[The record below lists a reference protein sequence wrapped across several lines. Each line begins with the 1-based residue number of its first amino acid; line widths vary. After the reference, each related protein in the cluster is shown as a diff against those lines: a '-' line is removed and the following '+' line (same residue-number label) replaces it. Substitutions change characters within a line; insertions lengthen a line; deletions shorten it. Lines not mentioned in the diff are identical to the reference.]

1 MRRFFQWRR
10 KNFKKISIFFWMAR
24 KYFSTACF
32 FNAKNLLLIN
42 WIRSIPKVNKHWKNQ
57 KWRDVESIL
66 FLKLAGPLMP
76 RSIIITEDQ
85 LLLVDEDYTRW
96 PSIGI
101 ESELPKMP
109 QFQKKFAHM
118 ISDVVNIVRKVI
130 NRNKINETKTQHIL

>member
-1 MRRFFQWRR
+1 MLFQRQ
-10 KNFKKISIFFWMAR
+10 K
-24 KYFSTACF
+24 STTYKL
-32 FNAKNLLLIN
+32 N
-42 WIRSIPKVNKHWKNQ
+42 PVNSKGKQTLKNQ